1 MTGMDFTR
9 RALFRA
15 AAGTAALVG
24 LGQGVRPAGAQAL
37 RGAGPLT
44 NRDFEPLGGQPPQD
58 AGRSVED
65 FDYQVKYQRAFEAAL
80 WAMPALAIYRFRAAA
95 LEDLGLRDNDI
106 IAYSGVATA
115 KLEATTANASTPY
128 ITAFTDLQNG
138 PTVLEIPPAGDEG
151 SLYGQVVDAWQYTI
165 ADVGPSGLDEGKG
178 GKYLFTPPGYDG
190 DIPEGYLH
198 VPSPN
203 YRVAF
208 AFRSVRGPGMTEA
221 DAYAYA
227 KRLRMYAL
235 SEAATPPE
243 QVFFDPIDTRY
254 PTMPIWGL
262 RHFENLHAIVTVEPI
277 KPEDKFVMGM
287 LATLGIRHGEPF
299 APDPVAERAMIQASY
314 DVWFYMQEWFDN
326 FPKDKMFWQDRHYAS
341 LLQADENNTFTW
353 TYDDRVDTIER
364 AAEYFWCTYMPKVLT
379 DNPATQYL
387 MAMADATGARLEGG
401 RTYRLD
407 VPAEMPVDQF
417 WALTVYDRATM
428 GFIYTA
434 QGRTTLSS
442 YDLDGMVKNADGGVT
457 IWIGPDA
464 PDGQESNWIPTSGK
478 RPLPAMR
485 LYGPRPELNDRSFKM
500 PDFEP
505 VG

>member
-1 MTGMDFTR
+1 MIISR
-9 RALFRA
+9 RGLYRLAL
-15 AAGTAALVG
+15 GSAALLG
-24 LGQGVRPAGAQAL
+24 LQGTGGKAQAQAL
-37 RGAGPLT
+37 RSTGPLS
-44 NRDFEPLGGQPPQD
+44 NSDFEPLGGQPPQG
-58 AGRSVED
+58 AQPSIED

-138 PTVLEIPPAGDEG
+138 PTVLEVPPAGEDG

-165 ADVGPSGLDEGKG
+165 ADVGPSGLDKGKG
-178 GKYLFTPPGYDG
+178 GKYIFTPPGYVG
-190 DIPEGYLH
+190 EIPEGYLH

-227 KRLRMYAL
+227 KRLRMYSL
-235 SEAATPPE
+235 SQDGNPPE
-243 QVFFDPIDTRY
+243 QVFYDPIDTRY
-254 PTMPIWGL
+254 PTMPLWGL
-262 RHFENLHAIVTVEPI
+262 AHFENLHAIMTVEPV
-277 KPEDKFVMGM
+277 KPEDKQIMGM

-299 APDPVAERAMIQASY
+299 APDDVAKRAMTQASY
-314 DVWFYMQEWFDN
+314 DVWFYMQNWYDN
-326 FPKDKMFWQDRHYAS
+326 FPKDKLYWPDRHYAS
-341 LLQADENNTFTW
+341 LLQADDNKTFTW

-364 AAEYFWCTYMPKVLT
+364 AAEYFWCTYMPQVLS
-379 DNPATQYL
+379 DNPATQYM
-387 MAMADATGARLEGG
+387 MAMADSSGAALEAGA
-401 RTYRLD
+401 TYRLD
-407 VPAEMPVDQF
+407 VPADMPVDQF

-428 GFIYTA
+428 GFIYTSED
-434 QGRTTLSS
+434 RTTLSS
-442 YDLDGMVKNADGGVT
+442 YDLSTMEQNPDGGVS
-457 IWIGPDA
+457 IWVGPKA
-464 PDGQESNWIPTSGK
+464 PEGKETNWIPTSGK

-485 LYGPRPELNDRSFKM
+485 LYGPTEAFNNRSFKL
-500 PDFEP
+500 PDFER
-505 VG
+505 VS

>member
-1 MTGMDFTR
+1 MMMTR
-9 RALFRA
+9 REIYRLAL
-15 AAGTAALVG
+15 GTAAA
-24 LGQGVRPAGAQAL
+24 LGMGPQGMTARAQAV
-37 RGAGPLT
+37 RSAGPLA
-44 NRDFEPLGGQPPQD
+44 NSDFEPLGGQPPQG
-58 AGRSVED
+58 ARRSVED

-128 ITAFTDLQNG
+128 ITAFTDLQDG
-138 PTVLEIPPAGDEG
+138 PTVLEVPVAGEDG

-165 ADVGPSGLDEGKG
+165 ADVGPSGLDQGRG

-190 DIPEGYLH
+190 AIPEGYLH

-208 AFRSVRGPGMTEA
+208 AFRSVRGPGMTDA

-227 KRLRMYAL
+227 RRLRMYPL
-235 SEAATPPE
+235 SEAASPPE

-254 PTMPIWGL
+254 PTMPLWGL
-262 RHFENLHAIVTVEPI
+262 AHFENLHAIVSVEPV
-277 KPEDKFVMGM
+277 KPEDRQIMGM
-287 LATLGIRHGEPF
+287 LATLGIRQGAPF
-299 APDPVAERAMIQASY
+299 EPDPVAVEAMTQASY
-314 DVWFYMQEWFDN
+314 DVWFYMQEWYDN
-326 FPKDKMFWQDRHYAS
+326 FPREKLYWPDRHYAS

-353 TYDDRVDTIER
+353 SYDDRVDTIER
-364 AAEYFWCTYMPKVLT
+364 AAEYFWCTYMPRVLS
-379 DNPATQYL
+379 DDPATQYM
-387 MAMADATGARLEGG
+387 MALADSTGAPLEAGA
-401 RTYRLD
+401 TYRLD
-407 VPAEMPVDQF
+407 VPAEMPVEQF

-434 QGRTTLSS
+434 ENRTTLSS
-442 YDLDGMVKNADGGVT
+442 YDLDSMQRNPDGTVPV
-457 IWIGPDA
+457 WIGPRA
-464 PDGQESNWIPTSGK
+464 PDGMETNWIPTAGK

-485 LYGPRPELNDRSFKM
+485 LYGPTEAFNDRSFKL
-500 PDFEP
+500 PDFEKT
-505 VG
+505 G